1 MTLTRPGPRPALPHE
16 PHDAAPAWATASPAP
31 RAPRAGKASGIFTK
45 GPSALPKV
53 SVSEK

>member
-1 MTLTRPGPRPALPHE
+1 MTLPRPGPRPALPHE
-16 PHDAAPAWATASPAP
+16 PHDAAPAQATASPAP